1 MNNLARQTKAFVCV
15 SVCWI
20 VAMGKPFRKQFIGV
34 TLTDELRGLVQRV
47 VERTTKGHDS
57 SLDSTET
64 PKIWNHTAADTTKRE
79 DISTSN
85 DKRVAT
91 KNPLEDLFD
100 AMDKTECM
108 DILQS
113 IDLTA
118 ESISV
123 PAIRALRQSLA
134 LVDSGND
141 NDGKEPEKAIALLE
155 AALKSTQLCY
165 SVPPSRA
172 TERSEEEERQFQKR
186 MDWLRCRQEES
197 RYVKLTKNLGKVK
210 ADDVTTKSMMYAA
223 SVGLNMVVAP
233 ISFGVLMYF
242 FGGSLLNFV
251 FPRDT
256 SHHHHG
262 SNTTDIRR
270 VILGVI
276 SGVAMLFIEMILFV
290 IRTHEMEAALRK
302 KERQKHNQKTG
313 GLQPFGVYT
322 KPVAS
327 TESAAAAATS
337 TTTAKVPK
345 RRSKRD

>member
-1 MNNLARQTKAFVCV
+1 
-15 SVCWI
+15 
-20 VAMGKPFRKQFIGV
+20 MGKPFRKQFIGV
-34 TLTDELRGLVQRV
+34 TLTDELRGLVQRA
-47 VERTTKGHDS
+47 VERMTKGHDS
-57 SLDSTET
+57 SVDSTDA
-64 PKIWNHTAADTTKRE
+64 PRIWNTTTVAGTTKRE
-79 DISTSN
+79 DIATSN
-85 DKRVAT
+85 GKRVAT
-91 KNPLEDLFD
+91 KNPLEGLFD
-100 AMDKTECM
+100 AMDQSECIE
-108 DILQS
+108 ILQS
-113 IDLTA
+113 IDLAA

-134 LVDSGND
+134 LGDSGND
-141 NDGKEPEKAIALLE
+141 NEPEKAVAVLE
-155 AALKSTQLCY
+155 AALKSTKLCY

-256 SHHHHG
+256 SHHG
-262 SNTTDIRR
+262 SSSTTDIRR

-302 KERQKHNQKTG
+302 KERQKHHQKTG

-322 KPVAS
+322 KPVTS
-327 TESAAAAATS
+327 ESAAAATTS
-337 TTTAKVPK
+337 TATAKVPK